1 MSKVIAITGKGG
13 TGKTTTAALIIK
25 WLKEHARGPIL
36 ALDADPDANLA
47 TVLAVPIEKTIGDLR
62 EETVQE
68 IKKLPV
74 GMTKANYIQAGLH
87 QIVVETP
94 KVDFITMG
102 RSEGPGCYCFVNALL
117 REFAEDL
124 EDSYEWVVMD
134 NEAGLE
140 HVSRRTTAH
149 VDHLIVVVNS
159 SPLAVD
165 CARRIHEIVTSLKN
179 DVKHMHVIFN
189 DVSDDK
195 IEVLKTK
202 LEPLGFNFLGS
213 LPHDDVVEEQVF
225 SGKSLYEL
233 NDTPAT
239 CKMDEIMKKIVEE
252 L

>member
-1 MSKVIAITGKGG
+1 MSKVIAVTGKGG
-13 TGKTTTAALIIK
+13 TGKTTAAALIIR
-25 WLKEHARGPIL
+25 WLKAHARGPIL

-47 TVLAVPIEKTIGDLR
+47 TVLAIPVEKTIGDLR
-62 EETVQE
+62 EETVRE

-102 RSEGPGCYCFVNALL
+102 RSEGPGCYCFVNTLL

-124 EDSYEWVVMD
+124 EDSYEWVVTD

-140 HVSRRTTAH
+140 HLSRRTTAH
-149 VDHLIVVVNS
+149 VDHLIVVVNN

-165 CARRIHEIVTSLKN
+165 CARRIHEVITSLKN
-179 DVKHMHVIFN
+179 
-189 DVSDDK
+189 
-195 IEVLKTK
+195 EVLHQHVLFNGVSENRIEQLK
-202 LEPLGFNFLGS
+202 LKLQPLGFNYLGC
-213 LPHDDVVEEQVF
+213 LPYDDAVEEQVF

-233 NDTPAT
+233 NGTPAT
-239 CKMDEIMKKIVEE
+239 REMDEIMKRLLEA
-252 L
+252 